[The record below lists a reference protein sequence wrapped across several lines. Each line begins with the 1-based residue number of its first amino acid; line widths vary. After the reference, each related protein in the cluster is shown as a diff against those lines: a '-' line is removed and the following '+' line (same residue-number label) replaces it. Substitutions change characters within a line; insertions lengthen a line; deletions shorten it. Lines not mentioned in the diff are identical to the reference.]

1 MTVVTN
7 NSDLIPRLIF
17 TIIQRILYKNKSYN
31 IKLNR
36 LKSQFTTTV
45 RANYSNPP
53 AHGARIAAAI
63 FNNKALN
70 DEWLVHIILINVQC
84 SI

>member
-1 MTVVTN
+1 M
-7 NSDLIPRLIF
+7 
-17 TIIQRILYKNKSYN
+17 
-31 IKLNR
+31 
-36 LKSQFTTTV
+36 KSQFTTTV

-70 DEWLVHIILINVQC
+70 DEW
-84 SI
+84 

>member
-1 MTVVTN
+1 MDV
-7 NSDLIPRLIF
+7 DYFCLIIF
-17 TIIQRILYKNKSYN
+17 NYYH
-31 IKLNR
+31 R

-70 DEWLVHIILINVQC
+70 DEWFNKHKIIIYQK
-84 SI
+84 